1 MSVLPLLL
9 TLLVFV
15 ISLVVVAKGGDLF
28 AEGAENLA
36 LSLGVSRALIGLT
49 VVSFATTSP
58 ELSVSLIASVQK
70 SPGIVLGNI
79 IGSCIANIGLIL
91 GLSAITRPLRV
102 DRRSAKRDGWVMLG
116 FGGILLIL
124 ILRGRI
130 DWVSSLALITAFS
143 AYLGIAVRAEYVA
156 GRSRRFWFWSKR
168 EGPQISRGRILL
180 DFVVGAV
187 MVVLGSWGLVQSGV
201 RIARTLAIPEF
212 VIGLTI
218 ISVGTSLPELV
229 TAATTTRKRREEISI
244 GNVVGANIM
253 NLTWVLGLAAV
264 ARTILVR
271 VDVGVTY
278 SAIMLVMMALL
289 MVFMNRGLTIY
300 RTEGAA
306 LFVAYALYVA
316 YIALRPEAIGNGLE
330 LS

>member
-143 AYLGIAVRAEYVA
+143 WPTL
-156 GRSRRFWFWSKR
+156 FML
-168 EGPQISRGRILL
+168 PTLL
-180 DFVVGAV
+180 FGLKQSVV
-187 MVVLGSWGLVQSGV
+187 
-201 RIARTLAIPEF
+201 
-212 VIGLTI
+212 
-218 ISVGTSLPELV
+218 
-229 TAATTTRKRREEISI
+229 
-244 GNVVGANIM
+244 
-253 NLTWVLGLAAV
+253 
-264 ARTILVR
+264 
-271 VDVGVTY
+271 D
-278 SAIMLVMMALL
+278 
-289 MVFMNRGLTIY
+289 
-300 RTEGAA
+300 
-306 LFVAYALYVA
+306 
-316 YIALRPEAIGNGLE
+316 